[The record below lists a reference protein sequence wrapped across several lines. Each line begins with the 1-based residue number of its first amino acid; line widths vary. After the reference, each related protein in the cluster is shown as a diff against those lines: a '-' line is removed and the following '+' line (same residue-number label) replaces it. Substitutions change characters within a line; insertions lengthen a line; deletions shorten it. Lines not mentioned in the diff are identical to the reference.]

1 LASIDTTKVSSI
13 VGWTVLVV
21 LLDLLLVFYV
31 MSHGFESMANQL
43 VIGGFS
49 LQLEWL
55 PLLGVLIVSLAVWSD
70 AFTRIFPR
78 WLGPEADPMARL
90 RFVRMFMVSLT
101 AFVCVLYIP
110 YLLGSNWFFLH
121 LSHLSKVIRPL
132 SGFGNWL
139 ENLEMP
145 VLTLDPVWQY
155 SITQLLACLAL
166 VFFVWA
172 LARPAKRVRK
182 VR

>member
-1 LASIDTTKVSSI
+1 

-78 WLGPEADPMARL
+78 WLGPDADPMARL
-90 RFVRMFMVSLT
+90 RLMRVITMSLT
-101 AFVCVLYIP
+101 AFVCFLYIP
-110 YLLGSNWFFLH
+110 YLLGSNWFWLR
-121 LSHLSKVIRPL
+121 LSHLSHVIGSL
-132 SGFGNWL
+132 KAFGSWL

-145 VLTLDPVWQY
+145 VLSLDPAWQY
-155 SITQLLACLAL
+155 SITQVLACAAL
-166 VFFVWA
+166 VLFAWGF
-172 LARPAKRVRK
+172 ARPAKRPRRVR
-182 VR
+182 